1 MLEIRKSADRGVGTL
16 DWLDARFTFQFG
28 PYKNPEQVGFSD
40 LRLLNDDRVKGGGGF
55 ATHEHRDT
63 EVFSYVVSGAL
74 AHKDSMGEGSAVG
87 AGEVLVMTTGTGITH
102 SEFNHS
108 ATDEVRFFQI
118 WLSPTVKG
126 ATPAYA
132 QRRFDD
138 AAKRGRLCRI
148 IAAPDAGGSASAGN
162 GSGDHPLPLYIDG
175 AVYAGCFDGAE
186 RADLPLA
193 EGRYAYVHV
202 VRGEV
207 TVNGT
212 RLHDGDGARVR
223 HERTLTFAD
232 GRDAEVLVFDL
243 RPRELPEL

>member
-28 PYKNPEQVGFSD
+28 PYTNPEQIGFSD

-63 EVFSYVVSGAL
+63 EVFSYVISGAL
-74 AHKDSMGEGSAVG
+74 AHKDSMGEGSVVG

-108 ATDEVRFFQI
+108 ATDEVRFFQV

-126 ATPAYA
+126 ATPSYA

-138 AAKRGRLCRI
+138 AEKRGRLCRI
-148 IAAPDAGGSASAGN
+148 IAPPSADASAG
-162 GSGDHPLPLYIDG
+162 SGADARAPLPLQIDG
-175 AVYAGCFDGAE
+175 AVYAGCVDAAE
-186 RADLPLA
+186 RAELPLA

-202 VRGEV
+202 IRGEL

-212 RLHDGDGARVR
+212 RLHEGDGARVR
-223 HERTLTFAD
+223 HERMLTLTD
-232 GRDAEVLVFDL
+232 GRDAELLVFDL